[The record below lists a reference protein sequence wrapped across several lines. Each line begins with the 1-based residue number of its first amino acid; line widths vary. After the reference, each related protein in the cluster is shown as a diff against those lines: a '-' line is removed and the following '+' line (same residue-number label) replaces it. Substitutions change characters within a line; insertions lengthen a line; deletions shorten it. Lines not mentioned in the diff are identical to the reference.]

1 MFGRVCVA
9 CAQSWFDLAHGS
21 LFAALRDCLQERIA
35 AQAAT
40 IRAGGGGDNT
50 ALEKCLMY
58 KLRGRP
64 HVIQLLEVWHDPK
77 NVHTV
82 MEYLQED
89 LIGLLNRVG
98 VLNEATVQRVFA
110 HMCVGLKQLH
120 DLGYCHR
127 DLSPENVLV
136 TSDAK
141 AQPLAKVIDFG
152 MACPLAKAADG
163 APADLP
169 GMRVPFGKMSYL
181 SPEYY
186 GKSPYNGAKN
196 DLWALGCTLFT
207 VSERKMLFD
216 HPSVADA
223 KFSYLASNRHGELFA
238 WSRATNHAWDTVPE
252 AQRREPMSAG
262 LQDLLTGLLQVDPS
276 KRVAT
281 VDEVLAHPWV
291 KPYVDIAA
299 AEFTA
304 AAAAVS
310 SASASASASSS
321 SASAS
326 SSSSS

>member
-1 MFGRVCVA
+1 
-9 CAQSWFDLAHGS
+9 
-21 LFAALRDCLQERIA
+21 
-35 AQAAT
+35 
-40 IRAGGGGDNT
+40 
-50 ALEKCLMY
+50 MY
-58 KLRGRP
+58 RLRGRP

-120 DLGYCHR
+120 DIGYCHR

-152 MACPLAKAADG
+152 MACPLAKGADG
-163 APADLP
+163 SATDLP

-186 GKSPYNGAKN
+186 GKAPYDGQKN

-207 VSERKMLFD
+207 VSERKMLFE
-216 HPSVADA
+216 HPSVVDA
-223 KFSYLASNRHGELFA
+223 KFSFLASNRHAELFA
-238 WSRATNHAWDTVPE
+238 WSRATNHAWDTLPE
-252 AQRREPMSAG
+252 VHRREPMSAG

-281 VDEVLAHPWV
+281 IDAVLAHPWV

-299 AEFTA
+299 AEFAAATAASAAAGIAGPAAAPQVA
-304 AAAAVS
+304 AAAATVT
-310 SASASASASSS
+310 AAT
-321 SASAS
+321 S
-326 SSSSS
+326 SSSSSSSSG